1 MFILIRCF
9 KVWINVFKKDLN
21 INMNNSVK
29 FLPYNTIV
37 KVDDN
42 ASLIRA
48 AMEAG
53 IHINASCG
61 GTGVCGKC
69 RVLIEQ
75 GKVEGGISEQLSQED
90 QEKGYRLACLSKVT
104 SDLVVR
110 IPVESE
116 IDTSRLNVHAGSRH
130 TAKVMYSNIDEL
142 RQDGL
147 FIPPVEKIY
156 LELDP
161 ATAEDNQADVTRIIN
176 HLLFKHDEHR
186 LTMNLDLIRKVPDI
200 IRQGDFKVTATI
212 MRPVREDGKNEIVNI
227 EPFDTSNRNF
237 AIAVDIGTTT
247 VFGQVLDLQ
256 TGEILSEHGEF
267 NSQISYGEDI
277 ISRIIFAEKDDG
289 LEILH
294 QKVIEIINEIIEKII
309 KKAKIGRHEVTT
321 ITLAGNS
328 TMTQLLL
335 KINPSYI
342 RRDPYVPA
350 SIMYPPFHASD
361 IGIALADHTIALIYP
376 GVSSYV
382 GGDIVAGIMASGM
395 YRNSELTL
403 YMDIGT
409 NAEIVIGH
417 KDWMVCT
424 AASAGPAFEG
434 GGVKFGMRA
443 TKGAIEDFS
452 INPFTYEPMIITVGD
467 KKAKGICGS
476 GMITITA
483 KLLETGVIDSRG
495 KFNQSLDTPR
505 IRKTD
510 DIWEYVIVY
519 KENTQIDRDIA
530 ITEPDLDNLI
540 RAKGAMYSA
549 ALTLLEEIGLTIN
562 DIERIILAGGFGSY
576 IDLESAIT
584 IGLLPEIDPEKVTYL
599 GNGSLLGCKINSL
612 TNALR
617 RDVGKVVNM
626 MTNFEM
632 ASTPSYMDHYMGA
645 LFLPHTE
652 LNYFPKV
659 KARLEKLRK

>member
-1 MFILIRCF
+1 MT
-9 KVWINVFKKDLN
+9 
-21 INMNNSVK
+21 NSVK
-29 FLPYNTIV
+29 FLPYNTSV

-42 ASLIRA
+42 TSLIRA
-48 AMEAG
+48 AMDAG
-53 IHINASCG
+53 VHINASCG
-61 GTGVCGKC
+61 GNGTCGKC
-69 RVLIEQ
+69 RVMIDK
-75 GKVEGGISEQLSQED
+75 GNVEGGISEHISKED
-90 QEKGYRLACLSKVT
+90 LEKGYRLACLSEVIC
-104 SDLVVR
+104 DLVVR
-110 IPVESE
+110 IPIESE
-116 IDTSRLNVHAGSRH
+116 IDTSRLNVNAGSRH

-161 ATAEDNQADVTRIIN
+161 ATAENNQADTTRIIQ
-176 HLLFKHDEHR
+176 HLRMKHDEHR
-186 LTMNLDLIRKVPDI
+186 LTMDLNLIRKIPDI

-212 MRPVREDGKNEIVNI
+212 VRPVRKDGKNEIVNI
-227 EPFDTSNRNF
+227 EPFDTSARNF
-237 AIAVDIGTTT
+237 AIAMDIGTTT
-247 VFGQVLDLQ
+247 VYGQALDLH
-256 TGEILSEHGEF
+256 TGEVLSEHGEF
-267 NSQISYGEDI
+267 NSQISYGEDV
-277 ISRIIFAEKDDG
+277 ISRIIFAEKDGG

-294 QKVIEIINEIIEKII
+294 QKVTENINAIIEKIL

-350 SIMYPPFHASD
+350 SIMYPPFHAKQID
-361 IGIALADHTIALIYP
+361 IDLADHTIALIYP

-382 GGDIVAGIMASGM
+382 GGDIIAGVMASGM
-395 YRNSELTL
+395 YRTSELTL

-443 TKGAIEDFS
+443 TKGAIEDFA
-452 INPFTYEPMIITVGD
+452 INPVTFEPMIITVGN

-476 GMITITA
+476 GMITLAA
-483 KLLETGVIDSRG
+483 KLLEAGVIDSRG
-495 KFNQSLDTPR
+495 KFNQALDTER

-519 KENTQIDRDIA
+519 KENTQIERDIA

-549 ALTLLEEIGLTIN
+549 ALTLLEEIGLKIN
-562 DIERIILAGGFGSY
+562 DIEKIILAGGFGSY
-576 IDLESAIT
+576 VELESAIT
-584 IGLLPEIDPEKVTYL
+584 IGLLPEMDPEKVTYL

-617 RDVGKVVNM
+617 RDVANVVNM
-626 MTNFEM
+626 MTNFEL
-632 ASTPSYMDHYMGA
+632 ASTPSYMDHYMGS

-652 LNYFPKV
+652 LNDFPKV
-659 KARLEKLRK
+659 KARLEKLNK

>member
-1 MFILIRCF
+1 MTY
-9 KVWINVFKKDLN
+9 
-21 INMNNSVK
+21 SVK
-29 FLPYNTIV
+29 FLPHNLSV
-37 KVDDN
+37 EVDDN
-42 ASLIRA
+42 ETLIRA

-53 IHINASCG
+53 VHINASCG
-61 GTGVCGKC
+61 GEGVCGKC
-69 RVLIEQ
+69 RVLIE
-75 GKVEGGISEQLSQED
+75 EGTVKAGISEHLSRED
-90 QEKGYRLACLSKVT
+90 QEKGYRLACLSEVA

-110 IPVESE
+110 IPVESQ
-116 IDTSRLNVHAGSRH
+116 IDTNRLNVQAGSRH
-130 TAKVMYSNIDEL
+130 TAKAVYSDVNEL
-142 RQDGL
+142 RQDGM
-147 FIPPVEKIY
+147 FITPVEKIY

-161 ATAEDNQADVTRIIN
+161 ATAGDNQADVARII
-176 HLLFKHDEHR
+176 HFLRLHHDEHR
-186 LTMNLDLIRKVPDI
+186 LTMNLNLIRKIPDI

-212 MRPVREDGKNEIVNI
+212 VRPVRKDGKNQIVNI
-227 EPFDTSNRNF
+227 EPFDTSDRNF

-247 VFGQVLDLQ
+247 VYGQVLDLQ
-256 TGEILSEHGEF
+256 TGEVISQHGEF
-267 NSQISYGEDI
+267 NSQISYGEDV

-294 QKVIEIINEIIEKII
+294 QKVIETLNKII
-309 KKAKIGRHEVTT
+309 DKILKKAKIGRHEVTT

-335 KINPSYI
+335 KINPRYI

-350 SIMYPPFHASD
+350 SIMYPPFQANE
-361 IGIALADHTIALIYP
+361 IGIDLSDHTIALIYP

-382 GGDIVAGIMASGM
+382 GGDIIAGVMASGM
-395 YRNSELTL
+395 YRSGELTL

-452 INPFTYEPMIITVGD
+452 IDPETYEPMIITVGN

-476 GMITITA
+476 GLITLAA

-495 KFNQSLDTPR
+495 KFNQSLETPR
-505 IRKTD
+505 LRKTD
-510 DIWEYVIVY
+510 DIWEYVLVY
-519 KENTQIDRDIA
+519 RENTQIDRDIT

-576 IDLESAIT
+576 VDLQSAIT
-584 IGLLPEIDPEKVTYL
+584 IGLLPEIEPEKVTYL

-617 RDVGKVVNM
+617 RDVANVVNM
-626 MTNFEM
+626 MTNFEL

-659 KARLEKLRK
+659 KERLERLHK

>member
-1 MFILIRCF
+1 MTY
-9 KVWINVFKKDLN
+9 
-21 INMNNSVK
+21 SVK
-29 FLPYNTIV
+29 FLPYDV
-37 KVDDN
+37 KVDVQEN
-42 ASLIRA
+42 ESLIRA

-53 IHINASCG
+53 VHINASCG
-61 GTGVCGKC
+61 GGGVCGKC
-69 RVLIEQ
+69 RVLLEE
-75 GKVEGGISEQLSQED
+75 GSVEGGISEQLSKED

-116 IDTSRLNVHAGSRH
+116 IDTSRLNLQAGARH
-130 TAKVMYSNIDEL
+130 TAEVMYSNINEL
-142 RQDGL
+142 REDGL
-147 FIPPVEKIY
+147 FIPPVEQIY

-161 ATAEDNQADVTRIIN
+161 ASADDNQADVARIMN
-176 HLLFKHDEHR
+176 HLRFKHDEHR
-186 LTMNLDLIRKVPDI
+186 LSMQLNLIRKVPDI
-200 IRQGDFKVTATI
+200 IRKGDFKVTATI
-212 MRPVREDGKNEIVNI
+212 VRPVRKDGKNEIVNL
-227 EPFDTSNRNF
+227 EPFDTSDRNF

-247 VFGQVLDLQ
+247 VFGQVLDLH
-256 TGEILSEHGEF
+256 TGDVLAEHGEF
-267 NSQISYGEDI
+267 NSQISYGEDV
-277 ISRIIFAEKDDG
+277 ISRIIFAEKGDG
-289 LEILH
+289 LEIL
-294 QKVIEIINEIIEKII
+294 QQRILETINKILAKII
-309 KKAKIGRHEVTT
+309 KKAKIGRDEVTT

-335 KINPSYI
+335 KIDPKYI

-350 SIMYPPFHASD
+350 CIVYPPFPASE
-361 IGIALADHTIALIYP
+361 IGIALADHTIALMYP

-382 GGDIVAGIMASGM
+382 GGDIIAGVMASGL
-395 YRNSELTL
+395 YRSKELTL

-409 NAEIVIGH
+409 NAEIVVGH

-443 TKGAIEDFS
+443 AKGAIEDFA
-452 INPFTYEPMIITVGD
+452 INSETLEPMIITVGN

-476 GMITITA
+476 GLITLVA

-495 KFNQSLDTPR
+495 KFDRSLETPR
-505 IRKTD
+505 IRQTD
-510 DIWEYVIVY
+510 EIWEYVLVY
-519 KENTQIDRDIA
+519 EKDNGIDRDIA
-530 ITEPDLDNLI
+530 ITEPDIDNLI

-549 ALTLLEEIGLTIN
+549 ALTLLEEIGLKIT
-562 DIERIILAGGFGSY
+562 DIERIILAGGFGNY
-576 IDLESAIT
+576 VDLESAIT

-617 RDVGKVVNM
+617 RDVAKVVNM
-626 MTNFEM
+626 MTNFEL
-632 ASTPSYMDHYMGA
+632 ASTHSYMDHYMGS

-652 LNYFPKV
+652 MNYFPKV
-659 KARLEKLRK
+659 KERLERLRK

>member
-1 MFILIRCF
+1 MTY
-9 KVWINVFKKDLN
+9 
-21 INMNNSVK
+21 SVK
-29 FLPYNTIV
+29 FLPHNTSAQ
-37 KVDDN
+37 VDDN
-42 ASLIRA
+42 TSLIRA
-48 AMEAG
+48 AMDAG
-53 IHINASCG
+53 VHINASCG
-61 GTGVCGKC
+61 GSGVCGKC

-75 GKVEGGISEQLSQED
+75 GSVKAGISEHLSLED
-90 QEKGYRLACLSKVT
+90 QEKGYRLACLSEVIC
-104 SDLVVR
+104 DLVVR
-110 IPVESE
+110 IPIESE
-116 IDTSRLNVHAGSRH
+116 IDTSRLNVNAGSRH

-161 ATAEDNQADVTRIIN
+161 ATAENNQADTTRIIQ
-176 HLLFKHDEHR
+176 HLRMKHDEHR
-186 LTMNLDLIRKVPDI
+186 LTMDLNLIRKIPDI

-212 MRPVREDGKNEIVNI
+212 VRPVRKDGKNEIVNI
-227 EPFDTSNRNF
+227 EPFDTSARNF
-237 AIAVDIGTTT
+237 AIAMDIGTTT
-247 VFGQVLDLQ
+247 VYGQALDLH
-256 TGEILSEHGEF
+256 TGEVLSEHGEF
-267 NSQISYGEDI
+267 NSQISYGEDV
-277 ISRIIFAEKDDG
+277 ISRIIFAEKDGG

-294 QKVIEIINEIIEKII
+294 QKVTENINAIIEKIL

-350 SIMYPPFHASD
+350 SIMYPPFHAKQID
-361 IGIALADHTIALIYP
+361 IDLADHTIALIYP

-382 GGDIVAGIMASGM
+382 GGDIIAGVMASGM
-395 YRNSELTL
+395 YRTSELTL

-443 TKGAIEDFS
+443 TKGAIEDFA
-452 INPFTYEPMIITVGD
+452 INPVTFEPMIITVGN

-476 GMITITA
+476 GMITLAA
-483 KLLETGVIDSRG
+483 KLLEAGVIDSRG
-495 KFNQSLDTPR
+495 KFNQTLDTPR

-519 KENTQIDRDIA
+519 KENTQIERDIT

-549 ALTLLEEIGLTIN
+549 ALTLLEEIGLKIN
-562 DIERIILAGGFGSY
+562 DIEKIILAGGFGSY
-576 IDLESAIT
+576 VELESAIT
-584 IGLLPEIDPEKVTYL
+584 IGLLPEMDPEKVTYL

-617 RDVGKVVNM
+617 RDVANVVNM
-626 MTNFEM
+626 MTNFEL
-632 ASTPSYMDHYMGA
+632 ASTPSYMDHYMGS

-652 LNYFPKV
+652 LNDFPKV
-659 KARLEKLRK
+659 KARLEKLNK

>member
-1 MFILIRCF
+1 MTY
-9 KVWINVFKKDLN
+9 
-21 INMNNSVK
+21 SVN
-29 FLPYNTIV
+29 FLPHNV
-37 KVDDN
+37 SVEVDDN
-42 ASLIRA
+42 ESLIRA

-53 IHINASCG
+53 VHINASCG
-61 GTGVCGKC
+61 GGGVCGKC
-69 RVLIEQ
+69 RVLIEE
-75 GKVEGGISEQLSQED
+75 GNVEGGISEQLSAED
-90 QEKGYRLACLSKVT
+90 QDKGYRLACISEIA

-110 IPVESE
+110 IPIESE
-116 IDTSRLNVHAGSRH
+116 IDTSRLNKMTGIRH
-130 TAKVMYSNIDEL
+130 TAKAVYADVDEL

-156 LELDP
+156 LELEP
-161 ATAEDNQADVTRIIN
+161 ATAEDNQADVARLIN
-176 HLLFKHDEHR
+176 HLRLKHDEHR
-186 LTMNLDLIRKVPDI
+186 LTMRLALIRKISDI
-200 IRQGDFKVTATI
+200 IREGEFKVTVTI
-212 MRPVREDGKNEIVNI
+212 VRPVRKDGKNEIVNI
-227 EPFDTSNRNF
+227 EPFDTTDRNF
-237 AIAVDIGTTT
+237 AIAVDVGTTT
-247 VFGQVLDLQ
+247 VFGQTLDLR
-256 TGEILSEHGEF
+256 TGEVLSQHGEF
-267 NSQISYGEDI
+267 NSQISYGEDV
-277 ISRIIFAEKDDG
+277 ISRIIFTENGDG

-294 QKVIEIINEIIEKII
+294 QKVIETINTIIDKII
-309 KKAKIGRHEVTT
+309 KKADIGRHEVTT

-342 RRDPYVPA
+342 RRDPYVPT
-350 SIMYPPFHASD
+350 SVMYPPFHATE

-382 GGDIVAGIMASGM
+382 GGDIIAGVMASGM
-395 YRNSELTL
+395 YRTSELTL

-417 KDWMVCT
+417 KDWMVCA

-443 TKGAIEDFS
+443 SNGAIEDFS
-452 INPFTYEPMIITVGD
+452 IDPETYEPMIITVGN

-476 GMITITA
+476 GLIILAA
-483 KLLETGVIDSRG
+483 KLLEAGVIDPRG
-495 KFNQSLDTPR
+495 KFNQTLDTPR
-505 IRKTD
+505 IRQTD
-510 DIWEYVIVY
+510 DIWEYVLVY
-519 KENTQIDRDIA
+519 KENTQIDRDIT

-549 ALTLLEEIGLTIN
+549 TLTLLEEIGLTIN
-562 DIERIILAGGFGSY
+562 DLEKVILAGGFGSY
-576 IDLESAIT
+576 VDLESAIT
-584 IGLLPEIDPEKVTYL
+584 IGLLPEIEPEKVTYL

-617 RDVGKVVNM
+617 RDVANVVNM
-626 MTNFEM
+626 MTNFEL
-632 ASTPSYMDHYMGA
+632 ASTRSYMDHYMGA

-659 KARLEKLRK
+659 KARLERLRK

>member
-1 MFILIRCF
+1 MTC
-9 KVWINVFKKDLN
+9 
-21 INMNNSVK
+21 SVK
-29 FLPYNTIV
+29 FLPYNISV
-37 KVDDN
+37 EVDEN
-42 ASLIRA
+42 TSLIRA

-53 IHINASCG
+53 VHINASCG
-61 GTGVCGKC
+61 GGGVCGKC

-75 GKVEGGISEQLSQED
+75 GNVEGGISEQISLED
-90 QEKGYRLACLSKVT
+90 QEKGYRLACMSEVP

-110 IPVESE
+110 IPIESE
-116 IDTSRLNVHAGSRH
+116 VDTSRLNVNTGSRH
-130 TAKVMYSNIDEL
+130 TAKVLYSNIDEL

-176 HLLFKHDEHR
+176 HLRFKHDEHR
-186 LTMNLDLIRKVPDI
+186 LTMNLNLIRKVPDI

-212 MRPVREDGKNEIVNI
+212 IRPVRKDGKNEIVNI
-227 EPFDTSNRNF
+227 EPFDTSDRNF

-247 VFGQVLDLQ
+247 VFGQALDLR
-256 TGEILSEHGEF
+256 TGQVLSEHGEF
-267 NSQISYGEDI
+267 NSQISYGEDV
-277 ISRIIFAEKDDG
+277 ISRIVFAEKGDG

-294 QKVIEIINEIIEKII
+294 QKVIDIINKII
-309 KKAKIGRHEVTT
+309 DKIIQKAKISKHEVTT

-342 RRDPYVPA
+342 RRAPYVPT
-350 SIMYPPFHASD
+350 SIMYPPFHSSD

-382 GGDIVAGIMASGM
+382 GGDIIAGIMASGM
-395 YRNSELTL
+395 YRTSELTL

-409 NAEIVIGH
+409 NAEIAIGH

-452 INPFTYEPMIITVGD
+452 INPVTYEPMIITVGNT
-467 KKAKGICGS
+467 KAKGICGS
-476 GMITITA
+476 GMITLTA
-483 KLLETGVIDSRG
+483 RLLETGVIDSRG

-549 ALTLLEEIGLTIN
+549 AMTLLEEIGLKIN
-562 DIERIILAGGFGSY
+562 DIEKIILAGGFGSY
-576 IDLESAIT
+576 IELESAIT

-599 GNGSLLGCKINSL
+599 GNGSLLGCKINCL
-612 TNALR
+612 TNAFR

-632 ASTPSYMDHYMGA
+632 AETRSYMDHYMA
-645 LFLPHTE
+645 SLFLPHTE
-652 LNYFPKV
+652 LNNFPKV

>member
-1 MFILIRCF
+1 M
-9 KVWINVFKKDLN
+9 
-21 INMNNSVK
+21 
-29 FLPYNTIV
+29 
-37 KVDDN
+37 
-42 ASLIRA
+42 
-48 AMEAG
+48 
-53 IHINASCG
+53 
-61 GTGVCGKC
+61 
-69 RVLIEQ
+69 
-75 GKVEGGISEQLSQED
+75 
-90 QEKGYRLACLSKVT
+90 
-104 SDLVVR
+104 
-110 IPVESE
+110 
-116 IDTSRLNVHAGSRH
+116 DTSRLNVYSGSRH
-130 TAKVMYSNIDEL
+130 TAKIMYSNIDEL

-161 ATAEDNQADVTRIIN
+161 ATAEDNQADVARIIN
-176 HLLFKHDEHR
+176 HLRFKHDEHR
-186 LTMNLDLIRKVPDI
+186 LTMNLNLIRKVPDI
-200 IRQGDFKVTATI
+200 IRQGDFKITATI
-212 MRPVREDGKNEIVNI
+212 IRPVRKDGKNEIVNI
-227 EPFDTSNRNF
+227 EPFDTSSRNF

-247 VFGQVLDLQ
+247 VFGQALDLR
-256 TGEILSEHGEF
+256 TGEVLSEHGEF
-267 NSQISYGEDI
+267 NSQISYGEDV

-289 LEILH
+289 LEILN
-294 QKVIEIINEIIEKII
+294 QKIIEIINKIIEKII
-309 KKAKIGRHEVTT
+309 KKAKISRHEVTT
-321 ITLAGNS
+321 VTLAGNS
-328 TMTQLLL
+328 TMIQLLL

-350 SIMYPPFHASD
+350 SIMYPPFHSSD

-382 GGDIVAGIMASGM
+382 GGDIIAGVMASGM
-395 YRNSELTL
+395 YRTSELTL

-409 NAEIVIGH
+409 NAEIAIGH

-452 INPFTYEPMIITVGD
+452 INPVTYEPMVITVGNT
-467 KKAKGICGS
+467 KAKGICGS
-476 GMITITA
+476 GMITLTA
-483 KLLETGVIDSRG
+483 RLLETGVIDSRG
-495 KFNQSLDTPR
+495 KFNQALDTPR

-549 ALTLLEEIGLTIN
+549 AMTLLEEIGLKIN
-562 DIERIILAGGFGSY
+562 DIEKIILAGGFGSY
-576 IDLESAIT
+576 IELESAIT

-599 GNGSLLGCKINSL
+599 GNGSLLGCKINCL
-612 TNALR
+612 TNAFR
-617 RDVGKVVNM
+617 RDVGKVVSM

-632 ASTPSYMDHYMGA
+632 AATHSYMDHYMA
-645 LFLPHTE
+645 SLFLPHTE
-652 LNYFPKV
+652 LNNFPKV
-659 KARLEKLRK
+659 KARLEKLRKW

>member
-1 MFILIRCF
+1 MT
-9 KVWINVFKKDLN
+9 
-21 INMNNSVK
+21 NSVK
-29 FLPYNTIV
+29 FLPYNTSV

-42 ASLIRA
+42 TSLIRA
-48 AMEAG
+48 AMDAG
-53 IHINASCG
+53 VHINASCG
-61 GTGVCGKC
+61 GNGTCGKC
-69 RVLIEQ
+69 RVMIDK
-75 GKVEGGISEQLSQED
+75 GNVEGGISEHISKED
-90 QEKGYRLACLSKVT
+90 LEKGYRLACLSEVIC
-104 SDLVVR
+104 DLVVR
-110 IPVESE
+110 IPIESE
-116 IDTSRLNVHAGSRH
+116 IDTSRLNANAGSRH

-161 ATAEDNQADVTRIIN
+161 ATAENNQADTTRIIQ
-176 HLLFKHDEHR
+176 HLRMKHDEHR
-186 LTMNLDLIRKVPDI
+186 LTMDLNLIRKIPDI

-212 MRPVREDGKNEIVNI
+212 VRPVRKDGKNEIVNI
-227 EPFDTSNRNF
+227 EPFDTSARNF
-237 AIAVDIGTTT
+237 AIAMDIGTTT
-247 VFGQVLDLQ
+247 VYGQALDLH
-256 TGEILSEHGEF
+256 TGEVLSEHGEF
-267 NSQISYGEDI
+267 NSQISYGEDV
-277 ISRIIFAEKDDG
+277 ISRIIFAEKDGG

-294 QKVIEIINEIIEKII
+294 QKVTENINAIIEKIL

-350 SIMYPPFHASD
+350 SIMYPPFHAKQID
-361 IGIALADHTIALIYP
+361 IDLADHTIALIYP

-382 GGDIVAGIMASGM
+382 GGDIIAGVMASGM
-395 YRNSELTL
+395 YRTSELTL

-443 TKGAIEDFS
+443 TKGAIEDFA
-452 INPFTYEPMIITVGD
+452 INPVTFEPMIITVGN

-476 GMITITA
+476 GMITLAA
-483 KLLETGVIDSRG
+483 KLLEAGVIDSRG
-495 KFNQSLDTPR
+495 KFNQTLDTPR

-519 KENTQIDRDIA
+519 KENTQIERDIA

-549 ALTLLEEIGLTIN
+549 ALTLLEEIGLKIN
-562 DIERIILAGGFGSY
+562 DIEKIILAGGFGSY
-576 IDLESAIT
+576 VELESAIT
-584 IGLLPEIDPEKVTYL
+584 IGLLPEMDPEKVTYL

-617 RDVGKVVNM
+617 RDVANVVNM
-626 MTNFEM
+626 MTNFEL
-632 ASTPSYMDHYMGA
+632 ASTPSYMDHYMGS

-652 LNYFPKV
+652 LNDFPKV
-659 KARLEKLRK
+659 KARLEKLNK

>member
-1 MFILIRCF
+1 MT
-9 KVWINVFKKDLN
+9 
-21 INMNNSVK
+21 NSVK
-29 FLPYNTIV
+29 FLPYNTSV

-42 ASLIRA
+42 TSLIRA
-48 AMEAG
+48 AMDAG
-53 IHINASCG
+53 VHINASCG
-61 GTGVCGKC
+61 GNGTCGKC
-69 RVLIEQ
+69 RVMIDK
-75 GKVEGGISEQLSQED
+75 GNVEGGISEHISKED
-90 QEKGYRLACLSKVT
+90 LEKGYRLACLSEVIC
-104 SDLVVR
+104 DLVVR
-110 IPVESE
+110 IPIESE
-116 IDTSRLNVHAGSRH
+116 IDTSRLNANAGSRH

-161 ATAEDNQADVTRIIN
+161 ATAENNQADTTRIIQ
-176 HLLFKHDEHR
+176 HLRMKHDEHR
-186 LTMNLDLIRKVPDI
+186 LTMDLNLIRKIPDI

-212 MRPVREDGKNEIVNI
+212 VRPVRKDGKNEIVNI
-227 EPFDTSNRNF
+227 EPFDTSARNF
-237 AIAVDIGTTT
+237 AIAMDIGTTT
-247 VFGQVLDLQ
+247 VYGQALDLH
-256 TGEILSEHGEF
+256 TGEVLSEHGEF
-267 NSQISYGEDI
+267 NSQISYGEDV
-277 ISRIIFAEKDDG
+277 ISRIIFAEKDGG

-294 QKVIEIINEIIEKII
+294 QKVTENINAIIEKIL

-350 SIMYPPFHASD
+350 SIMYPPFHAKQID
-361 IGIALADHTIALIYP
+361 IDLADHTIALIYP

-382 GGDIVAGIMASGM
+382 GGDIIAGVMASGM
-395 YRNSELTL
+395 YRTSELTL

-443 TKGAIEDFS
+443 TKGAIEDFA
-452 INPFTYEPMIITVGD
+452 INPVTFEPMIITVGN

-476 GMITITA
+476 GMITLAA
-483 KLLETGVIDSRG
+483 KLLEAGVIDSRG
-495 KFNQSLDTPR
+495 KFNQALDTER

-519 KENTQIDRDIA
+519 KENTQIERDIA

-549 ALTLLEEIGLTIN
+549 ALTLLEEIGLKIN
-562 DIERIILAGGFGSY
+562 DIEKIILAGGFGSY
-576 IDLESAIT
+576 VELESAIT
-584 IGLLPEIDPEKVTYL
+584 IGLLPEMDPEKVTYL

-617 RDVGKVVNM
+617 RDVANVVNM
-626 MTNFEM
+626 MTNFEL
-632 ASTPSYMDHYMGA
+632 ASTPSYMDHYMGS

-652 LNYFPKV
+652 LNDFPKV
-659 KARLEKLRK
+659 KARLEKLNK

>member
-1 MFILIRCF
+1 MT
-9 KVWINVFKKDLN
+9 
-21 INMNNSVK
+21 NSVK
-29 FLPYNTIV
+29 FLPYNTSV

-42 ASLIRA
+42 TSLIRA
-48 AMEAG
+48 AMDAG
-53 IHINASCG
+53 VHINASCG
-61 GTGVCGKC
+61 GNGTCGKC
-69 RVLIEQ
+69 RVMIDK
-75 GKVEGGISEQLSQED
+75 GNVEGGISEHISKED
-90 QEKGYRLACLSKVT
+90 LEKGYRLACLSEVIC
-104 SDLVVR
+104 DLVVR
-110 IPVESE
+110 IPIESE
-116 IDTSRLNVHAGSRH
+116 IDTSRLNVNAGSRH

-161 ATAEDNQADVTRIIN
+161 ATAENNQADTTRIIQ
-176 HLLFKHDEHR
+176 HLRMKHDEHR
-186 LTMNLDLIRKVPDI
+186 LTMDLNLIRKIPDI

-212 MRPVREDGKNEIVNI
+212 VRPVRKDGKNEIVNI
-227 EPFDTSNRNF
+227 EPFDTSARNF
-237 AIAVDIGTTT
+237 AIAMDIGTTT
-247 VFGQVLDLQ
+247 VYGQALDLH
-256 TGEILSEHGEF
+256 TGEVLSEHGEF
-267 NSQISYGEDI
+267 NSQISYGEDV
-277 ISRIIFAEKDDG
+277 ISRIIFAEKDGG

-294 QKVIEIINEIIEKII
+294 QKVTENINAIIEKIL

-350 SIMYPPFHASD
+350 SIMYPPFHAKQID
-361 IGIALADHTIALIYP
+361 IDLADHTIALIYP

-382 GGDIVAGIMASGM
+382 GGDIIAGVMASGM
-395 YRNSELTL
+395 YRTSELTL

-443 TKGAIEDFS
+443 TKGAIEDFA
-452 INPFTYEPMIITVGD
+452 INPVTFEPMIITVGN

-476 GMITITA
+476 GMITLAA
-483 KLLETGVIDSRG
+483 KLLEAGVIDSRG
-495 KFNQSLDTPR
+495 KFNQTLDTPR

-519 KENTQIDRDIA
+519 KENTQIERDIT

-549 ALTLLEEIGLTIN
+549 ALTLLEEIGLKIN
-562 DIERIILAGGFGSY
+562 DIEKIILAGGFGSY
-576 IDLESAIT
+576 VELESAIT
-584 IGLLPEIDPEKVTYL
+584 IGLLPEMDPEKVTYL

-617 RDVGKVVNM
+617 RDVANVVNM
-626 MTNFEM
+626 MTNFEL
-632 ASTPSYMDHYMGA
+632 ASTPSYMDHYMGS

-652 LNYFPKV
+652 LNDFPKV
-659 KARLEKLRK
+659 KARLEKLNK

>member
-1 MFILIRCF
+1 MT
-9 KVWINVFKKDLN
+9 
-21 INMNNSVK
+21 NSVK
-29 FLPYNTIV
+29 FLPYNTSV

-42 ASLIRA
+42 TSLIRA
-48 AMEAG
+48 AMDAG
-53 IHINASCG
+53 VHINASCG
-61 GTGVCGKC
+61 GNGTCGKC
-69 RVLIEQ
+69 RVMIDK
-75 GKVEGGISEQLSQED
+75 GNVEGGISEHISKED
-90 QEKGYRLACLSKVT
+90 LEKGYRLACLSEVIC
-104 SDLVVR
+104 DLVVR
-110 IPVESE
+110 IPIESE
-116 IDTSRLNVHAGSRH
+116 IDTSRLNVNAGSRH

-161 ATAEDNQADVTRIIN
+161 ATAENNQADTTRIIQ
-176 HLLFKHDEHR
+176 HLRMKHDEHR
-186 LTMNLDLIRKVPDI
+186 LTMDLNLIRKIPDI

-212 MRPVREDGKNEIVNI
+212 VRPVRKDGKNEIVNI
-227 EPFDTSNRNF
+227 EPFDTSARNF
-237 AIAVDIGTTT
+237 AIAMDIGTTT
-247 VFGQVLDLQ
+247 VYGQALDLH
-256 TGEILSEHGEF
+256 TGEVLSEHGEF
-267 NSQISYGEDI
+267 NSQISYGEDV
-277 ISRIIFAEKDDG
+277 ISRIIFAEKDGG

-294 QKVIEIINEIIEKII
+294 QKVTENINAIIEKIL

-350 SIMYPPFHASD
+350 SIMYPPFHAKQID
-361 IGIALADHTIALIYP
+361 IDLADHTIALIYP

-382 GGDIVAGIMASGM
+382 GGDIIAGVMASGM
-395 YRNSELTL
+395 YRTSELTL

-443 TKGAIEDFS
+443 TKGAIEDFA
-452 INPFTYEPMIITVGD
+452 INPVTFEPMIITVGN

-476 GMITITA
+476 GMITLAA
-483 KLLETGVIDSRG
+483 KLLEAGVIDSRG
-495 KFNQSLDTPR
+495 KFNQTLDTPR

-519 KENTQIDRDIA
+519 KENTQIERDIA

-549 ALTLLEEIGLTIN
+549 TLTLLEEIGLKIN
-562 DIERIILAGGFGSY
+562 DIEKIILAGGFGSY
-576 IDLESAIT
+576 VELESAIT
-584 IGLLPEIDPEKVTYL
+584 IGLLPEMDPEKVTYL

-617 RDVGKVVNM
+617 RDVANVVNM
-626 MTNFEM
+626 MTNFEL
-632 ASTPSYMDHYMGA
+632 ASTPSYMDHYMGS

-652 LNYFPKV
+652 LNDFPKV
-659 KARLEKLRK
+659 KARLEKLNK

>member
-1 MFILIRCF
+1 MTY
-9 KVWINVFKKDLN
+9 
-21 INMNNSVK
+21 SVQ
-29 FLPYNTIV
+29 FLPHNV
-37 KVDDN
+37 SVEVEDN
-42 ASLIRA
+42 ESLIRA

-53 IHINASCG
+53 VHINASCG
-61 GTGVCGKC
+61 GGGVCGKC
-69 RVLIEQ
+69 RVLIEE
-75 GKVEGGISEQLSQED
+75 GNVEGGISEQLSAED
-90 QEKGYRLACLSKVT
+90 QEKGYRLACMSEIA

-110 IPVESE
+110 IPIESE
-116 IDTSRLNVHAGSRH
+116 IDTSRLNQMTGSRH
-130 TAKVMYSNIDEL
+130 TAKAVYADVDEL

-156 LELDP
+156 LELEP
-161 ATAEDNQADVTRIIN
+161 ATAEDNQADVARLIN
-176 HLLFKHDEHR
+176 HLRLKHDEHR
-186 LTMNLDLIRKVPDI
+186 LTMRLALIRKISDI
-200 IRQGDFKVTATI
+200 LREGEFKVTVTI

-227 EPFDTSNRNF
+227 EPFDTTDRNF

-247 VFGQVLDLQ
+247 VFGQVLDLR
-256 TGEILSEHGEF
+256 TGEVLSQHGEF
-267 NSQISYGEDI
+267 NSQISYGEDV
-277 ISRIIFAEKDDG
+277 ISRIIFTENGDG

-294 QKVIEIINEIIEKII
+294 QKVIETINTIIDKII
-309 KKAKIGRHEVTT
+309 KKADIGRHEVTT

-350 SIMYPPFHASD
+350 SVMYPPFHATE
-361 IGIALADHTIALIYP
+361 IGIALADQTVALIYP

-382 GGDIVAGIMASGM
+382 GGDIIAGIMASGM
-395 YRNSELTL
+395 YRTSELTL

-409 NAEIVIGH
+409 NAEIAIGH
-417 KDWMVCT
+417 KDWMVCA

-443 TKGAIEDFS
+443 SKGAIEDFS
-452 INPFTYEPMIITVGD
+452 IDPETYEPMIITVGN

-476 GMITITA
+476 GLIILAA
-483 KLLETGVIDSRG
+483 KLLETGVINPRG
-495 KFNQSLDTPR
+495 KFNQTLDTPR

-510 DIWEYVIVY
+510 DIWEYVLVY
-519 KENTQIDRDIA
+519 KENTQIDRDIT

-549 ALTLLEEIGLTIN
+549 TLTLLEEIGLTVN
-562 DIERIILAGGFGSY
+562 DLEKVILAGGFGSY
-576 IDLESAIT
+576 VDLESAIT
-584 IGLLPEIDPEKVTYL
+584 IGLLPEIEPEKVTYL

-617 RDVGKVVNM
+617 RDVANVVNM
-626 MTNFEM
+626 MTNFEL

-659 KARLEKLRK
+659 KARLERLRK

>member
-1 MFILIRCF
+1 MTY
-9 KVWINVFKKDLN
+9 
-21 INMNNSVK
+21 SVK
-29 FLPYNTIV
+29 FLPYNVSI
-37 KVDDN
+37 DAEDN
-42 ASLIRA
+42 ESLIRA

-53 IHINASCG
+53 VHINASCG
-61 GTGVCGKC
+61 GSGVCGKC
-69 RVLIEQ
+69 RVLIEE
-75 GKVEGGISEQLSQED
+75 GNVEGGISEHLSPED
-90 QEKGYRLACLSKVT
+90 REKGYRLACLSKIA
-104 SDLVVR
+104 SDIAVR
-110 IPVESE
+110 IPVESQ
-116 IDTSRLNVHAGSRH
+116 IDTTRLNAQTGGRH
-130 TAKVMYSNIDEL
+130 TAKAVYSDVDEL

-161 ATAEDNQADVTRIIN
+161 AVAGDNQADVTRIIN
-176 HLLFKHDEHR
+176 HLRLNHDEHR
-186 LTMNLDLIRKVPDI
+186 LTMDLNLIRKIPDI
-200 IRQGDFKVTATI
+200 IRKGDFKVTATI
-212 MRPVREDGKNEIVNI
+212 VRPVRKDGKNKIVNI
-227 EPFDTSNRNF
+227 EPFDTSERNF

-247 VFGQVLDLQ
+247 VYGQTLDLQ
-256 TGEILSEHGEF
+256 TGEVLSQHGEF
-267 NSQISYGEDI
+267 NSQISYGEDV
-277 ISRIIFAEKDDG
+277 ISRIVFSEKDGG
-289 LEILH
+289 LEIIH
-294 QKVIEIINEIIEKII
+294 QKVIETLNKII
-309 KKAKIGRHEVTT
+309 DRILKKAEIARHEVTT

-350 SIMYPPFHASD
+350 SIMYPPFHANE
-361 IGIALADHTIALIYP
+361 IGIDLADHSIALIYP

-382 GGDIVAGIMASGM
+382 GGDIIAGVMASGM
-395 YRNSELTL
+395 YRTNELTL

-443 TKGAIEDFS
+443 GKGAIEDFS
-452 INPFTYEPMIITVGD
+452 IDPETYEPMIITVGN

-476 GMITITA
+476 GLITLAA
-483 KLLETGVIDSRG
+483 KLLETGIIDSRG
-495 KFNQSLDTPR
+495 KFNRSLETPR
-505 IRKTD
+505 VRKTD
-510 DIWEYVIVY
+510 DIWEYVLVY
-519 KENTQIDRDIA
+519 KENTQIDRDIT

-549 ALTLLEEIGLTIN
+549 ALTLLEEIGLKVN
-562 DIERIILAGGFGSY
+562 DIERVILAGGFGSY
-576 IDLESAIT
+576 VDLQSAIT
-584 IGLLPEIDPEKVTYL
+584 IGLLPEIEPEKVTYL

-617 RDVGKVVNM
+617 RDVANVVNM
-626 MTNFEM
+626 MTNFEL

-652 LNYFPKV
+652 MNYFPKV
-659 KARLEKLRK
+659 KKRLELLHR

>member
-1 MFILIRCF
+1 MTY
-9 KVWINVFKKDLN
+9 
-21 INMNNSVK
+21 SVK

-37 KVDDN
+37 KVEDN
-42 ASLIRA
+42 ASLIRT

-90 QEKGYRLACLSKVT
+90 QEKGYRFACLSKVT

-116 IDTSRLNVHAGSRH
+116 IDTTRLNVQAGSRH
-130 TAKVMYSNIDEL
+130 TAKVMCSNIDEL

-161 ATAEDNQADVTRIIN
+161 ATAEDNQADVTRIIT
-176 HLLFKHDEHR
+176 HLRFKHDEHR
-186 LTMNLDLIRKVPDI
+186 LTMNLNLIRKVPDI

-212 MRPVREDGKNEIVNI
+212 MRPVRKDGKNEIVNI
-227 EPFDTSNRNF
+227 EPFDTSSRNF

-256 TGEILSEHGEF
+256 TGEVLSEHGEF
-267 NSQISYGEDI
+267 NSQISYGEDV

-294 QKVIEIINEIIEKII
+294 QKVIEIINKIIETII
-309 KKAKIGRHEVTT
+309 KEAKISRHEVTT
-321 ITLAGNS
+321 VTLAGNS

-409 NAEIVIGH
+409 NAEIAIGH
-417 KDWMVCT
+417 KEWMVCT

-452 INPFTYEPMIITVGD
+452 INPLTYEPMIITVGD

-476 GMITITA
+476 GMITIAA

-549 ALTLLEEIGLTIN
+549 ALTLLEEIGLKIN

-576 IDLESAIT
+576 VELQSAIT

-617 RDVGKVVNM
+617 RDVGKVINM
-626 MTNFEM
+626 MTNFEL
-632 ASTPSYMDHYMGA
+632 ASTHSYMDHYMA
-645 LFLPHTE
+645 SLFLPHTE

>member
-1 MFILIRCF
+1 
-9 KVWINVFKKDLN
+9 
-21 INMNNSVK
+21 
-29 FLPYNTIV
+29 
-37 KVDDN
+37 
-42 ASLIRA
+42 
-48 AMEAG
+48 
-53 IHINASCG
+53 
-61 GTGVCGKC
+61 
-69 RVLIEQ
+69 
-75 GKVEGGISEQLSQED
+75 
-90 QEKGYRLACLSKVT
+90 
-104 SDLVVR
+104 
-110 IPVESE
+110 
-116 IDTSRLNVHAGSRH
+116 
-130 TAKVMYSNIDEL
+130 
-142 RQDGL
+142 
-147 FIPPVEKIY
+147 
-156 LELDP
+156 
-161 ATAEDNQADVTRIIN
+161 TRIIQ
-176 HLLFKHDEHR
+176 HLRMKHDEHR
-186 LTMNLDLIRKVPDI
+186 LTMDLNLIRKIPDI

-212 MRPVREDGKNEIVNI
+212 VRPVRKDGKNEIVNI
-227 EPFDTSNRNF
+227 EPFDTSARNF
-237 AIAVDIGTTT
+237 AIAMDIGTTT
-247 VFGQVLDLQ
+247 VYGQALDLH
-256 TGEILSEHGEF
+256 TGEVLSEHGEF
-267 NSQISYGEDI
+267 NSQISYGEDV
-277 ISRIIFAEKDDG
+277 ISRIIFAEKDGG

-294 QKVIEIINEIIEKII
+294 QKVTENINAIIEKIL

-350 SIMYPPFHASD
+350 SIMYPPFHAKQID
-361 IGIALADHTIALIYP
+361 IDLADHTIALIYP

-382 GGDIVAGIMASGM
+382 GGDIIAGVMASGM
-395 YRNSELTL
+395 YRTSELTL

-443 TKGAIEDFS
+443 TKGAIEDFA
-452 INPFTYEPMIITVGD
+452 INPVTFEPMIITVGN

-476 GMITITA
+476 GMITLAA
-483 KLLETGVIDSRG
+483 KLLEAGVIDSRG
-495 KFNQSLDTPR
+495 KFNQALDTER

-519 KENTQIDRDIA
+519 KENTQIERDIT

-549 ALTLLEEIGLTIN
+549 ALTLLEEIGLKIN
-562 DIERIILAGGFGSY
+562 DIEKIILAGGFGSY
-576 IDLESAIT
+576 VELESAIT
-584 IGLLPEIDPEKVTYL
+584 IGLLPEMDPEKVTYL

-617 RDVGKVVNM
+617 RDVANVVNM
-626 MTNFEM
+626 MTNFEL
-632 ASTPSYMDHYMGA
+632 ASTPSYMDHYMGS

-652 LNYFPKV
+652 LNDFPKV
-659 KARLEKLRK
+659 KARLEKLNK

>member
-1 MFILIRCF
+1 MTYSITFLPH
-9 KVWINVFKKDLN
+9 NT
-21 INMNNSVK
+21 SVK
-29 FLPYNTIV
+29 VEDNT
-37 KVDDN
+37 
-42 ASLIRA
+42 SLIRA

-53 IHINASCG
+53 VHINASCG
-61 GTGVCGKC
+61 GGGVCGKC
-69 RVLIEQ
+69 RVLIEKGNVQ
-75 GKVEGGISEQLSQED
+75 GGISEQLSTED
-90 QEKGYRLACLSKVT
+90 REKGYRLACLSEVS

-116 IDTSRLNVHAGSRH
+116 IDTSRLNVQTGSRH
-130 TAKVMYSNIDEL
+130 TAKVMYANIDEL

-147 FIPPVEKIY
+147 FFPPVEKIY

-176 HLLFKHDEHR
+176 HLRFKHDEHR
-186 LTMNLDLIRKVPDI
+186 LTMDLDLIRKVPDI

-212 MRPVREDGKNEIVNI
+212 VRPVREDGKNKIVNI

-247 VFGQVLDLQ
+247 IFGQTLDLQ
-256 TGEILSEHGEF
+256 TGQVLSEHGEF
-267 NSQISYGEDI
+267 NSQISYGEDV
-277 ISRIIFAEKDDG
+277 ISRIIFAEKGDG

-294 QKVIEIINEIIEKII
+294 QKVIDNINQIIEKII
-309 KKAKIGRHEVTT
+309 RKANIGSHEVTT

-342 RRDPYVPA
+342 RRAPYVPA
-350 SIMYPPFHASD
+350 SSMYPPFHASD
-361 IGIALADHTIALIYP
+361 IGIALAEHTIALIYP

-382 GGDIVAGIMASGM
+382 GGDIISGIMASGM
-395 YRNSELTL
+395 YRTQELTL

-409 NAEIVIGH
+409 NAEIAIGH

-452 INPFTYEPMIITVGD
+452 INPVTYEPMVITVGNQ
-467 KKAKGICGS
+467 KAKGICGS
-476 GMITITA
+476 GMITLTA
-483 KLLETGVIDSRG
+483 RLLETGIIDSRG

-519 KENTQIDRDIA
+519 KENTQIDRDIT

-549 ALTLLEEIGLTIN
+549 ALTLLEEIGLKIH

-576 IDLESAIT
+576 IELESAIT

-599 GNGSLLGCKINSL
+599 GNGSLLGCKINCL
-612 TNALR
+612 TNAFR
-617 RDVGKVVNM
+617 RDVGKVVSM

-632 ASTPSYMDHYMGA
+632 ATTSSYMDHYMA
-645 LFLPHTE
+645 SLFLPHTE
-652 LNYFPKV
+652 LNHFPKV

>member
-1 MFILIRCF
+1 MTY
-9 KVWINVFKKDLN
+9 
-21 INMNNSVK
+21 SVK
-29 FLPYNTIV
+29 FLPHNTSAE
-37 KVDDN
+37 VDDN
-42 ASLIRA
+42 TSLIRA
-48 AMEAG
+48 AMDAG
-53 IHINASCG
+53 VHINASCG
-61 GTGVCGKC
+61 GSGVCGKC

-75 GKVEGGISEQLSQED
+75 GSVEAGISEHLSKED
-90 QEKGYRLACLSKVT
+90 QEKGYRLACLSEVI

-110 IPVESE
+110 IPIESE
-116 IDTSRLNVHAGSRH
+116 IDTSRLNVNAGSRH

-161 ATAEDNQADVTRIIN
+161 ATAENNQADMTRIIQ
-176 HLLFKHDEHR
+176 HLRMKHDEHR
-186 LTMNLDLIRKVPDI
+186 LTMDLNLIRKIPDI

-212 MRPVREDGKNEIVNI
+212 VRPVRKDGKNEIVNI
-227 EPFDTSNRNF
+227 EPFDTSARNF
-237 AIAVDIGTTT
+237 AVAMDIGTTT
-247 VFGQVLDLQ
+247 VYGQALDLH
-256 TGEILSEHGEF
+256 TGEVLSEHGEF
-267 NSQISYGEDI
+267 NSQISYGEDV
-277 ISRIIFAEKDDG
+277 ISRIIFAEKDGG

-294 QKVIEIINEIIEKII
+294 QKVIENINAIIEKIL
-309 KKAKIGRHEVTT
+309 KKAKVGRHEVTT

-350 SIMYPPFHASD
+350 SIMYPPFHAKQID
-361 IGIALADHTIALIYP
+361 IDLADHTIALIYP

-382 GGDIVAGIMASGM
+382 GGDIIAGVMASGM
-395 YRNSELTL
+395 YRTSELTL

-452 INPFTYEPMIITVGD
+452 INPVTFEPMIITVGN

-476 GMITITA
+476 GMITLAA

-495 KFNQSLDTPR
+495 KFNRTLDTPR

-519 KENTQIDRDIA
+519 KENTQIERDIT

-549 ALTLLEEIGLTIN
+549 ALTLLEEIGLKIN
-562 DIERIILAGGFGSY
+562 DIEKIILAGGFGSY
-576 IDLESAIT
+576 VELESAIT
-584 IGLLPEIDPEKVTYL
+584 IGLLPEMDPEKVTYL

-617 RDVGKVVNM
+617 RDVGNVVNM
-626 MTNFEM
+626 MTNFEL
-632 ASTPSYMDHYMGA
+632 ASTPSYMDHYMGS

-659 KARLEKLRK
+659 KARLEKLNK